1 MSPVVLRCLSHM
13 QPTCQAC
20 GHSGLAGALSPDP
33 FPTAPCSSSDTQ
45 QTTLLVPLP
54 GGHGAGCLGSS
65 SFAGMCSRDQ
75 LLQPWG
81 QGRRPPPLSPEQWHQ
96 WKRSEAFP
104 GDRVWTCLACPSPSH
119 LLGLSWAWRGSLR
132 QGQPTFSALTPSSW
146 DSVLLEPSLPA
157 PHLCLLQPLTA
168 ELPSL
173 PQARR
178 FELGLDPH
186 FPSAGVLTGL
196 WSLLKCN
203 FQTLPLE
210 VQTWRAEVAPDACP
224 ERLLALGPQW
234 SYGPE
239 RMALAQTPHPFSLWR
254 QKHRRPFAAGS
265 PGQDVC
271 FILLLGTVVEARGR
285 TGFPLCSRL
294 EAAGPEVGR
303 APRLQRRSASAG
315 QGWE

>member
-1 MSPVVLRCLSHM
+1 ME
-13 QPTCQAC
+13 
-20 GHSGLAGALSPDP
+20 LAVW
-33 FPTAPCSSSDTQ
+33 APLHLLECAAGTSCSN
-45 QTTLLVPLP
+45 
-54 GGHGAGCLGSS
+54 LGD
-65 SFAGMCSRDQ
+65 RDAD
-75 LLQPWG
+75 
-81 QGRRPPPLSPEQWHQ
+81 PPPLSPEQWHQ

-265 PGQDVC
+265 PGQYVC